1 MTEVDLVRERRR
13 KQPRRKQP
21 LRIGIVGDFDP
32 GSPYHKAT
40 TDALGHAAG
49 VLSVA
54 LDCSWV
60 PTQSLDEASGETAL
74 RQFDALWCAPGSPYK
89 SMNGALSAIR
99 FAREKDLP
107 FLGT

>member
-13 KQPRRKQP
+13 KQP
-21 LRIGIVGDFDP
+21 LRVGIIGDFDP
-32 GSPYHKAT
+32 RLPYHKAT
-40 TDALGHAAG
+40 TDALAHAAS

-60 PTQSLDEASGETAL
+60 PTQSLDDLDNMTTL
-74 RQFDALWCAPGSPYK
+74 KQFDALWCAPGSPYK
-89 SMNGALSAIR
+89 SMNGALNAIR
-99 FAREKDLP
+99 FAREQDVP